1 VKFSHDW
8 IATYV
13 PLRDA
18 PEEFG
23 RRMTAAGIPLDG
35 IERPDGAAAGV
46 VYDFD
51 IFANRPDCMSHF
63 GLAREAA
70 ALYGL
75 PLQRDAAP
83 VHAGGP
89 ATASL
94 VSVTI
99 EDAGLCARYSAR
111 CVVGVKVGPSP
122 AWLRARLE
130 QIGHR
135 PINNIVDATNFVLWE
150 LGHPLHA
157 FDLDRV
163 GEKRIVVRRAR
174 PGETL
179 VTLDG
184 IERRLTPEMLVIADA
199 RRPSALAGVM
209 GGATSEIGPATTR
222 ILIESAWFDPVSVR
236 RTSKVLGLHT
246 DASHRFER
254 GADPEATLVALDRA
268 ATLIVELGGGVASD
282 PPIDEHPRRQP
293 ARTVTLRP
301 RRAQSLLGVDQ
312 DRVAMRTILGRLGF
326 QVDEADAE
334 AWRVLVPSFRRDVE
348 REVDLIEEVARHRGY
363 DAIPS
368 AMPILPG
375 AGEGRGALEAL
386 VHRVGAALRGTGL
399 SEAINFAMA
408 DAEECRLFEPDLT
421 PVPIEN
427 PLQSQ
432 SAALRTTLLPG
443 LLRNLAHN
451 LNHGLPG
458 CQLFEIGTVFRPGDG
473 RPGEEVRAAGVLAGR
488 GQPVHWSLPRRAVDH
503 HDARGAVETVAER
516 LGMPPLRFSSDRIPA
531 SAAVTGVRVG
541 IGSADVGMVGEVAPR
556 ILRRFGID
564 GPVFA
569 FDLDLG
575 RIALAPAAGAV
586 FRGLPRFPAVRRDLA
601 VIVRET
607 VTLQAIEEVLRAAC
621 TLPIAEVQVFDR
633 YRGKGVPE
641 GCASVGL
648 QVVFQHPERTLQAEE
663 VQAAHEAMVAA
674 LSARL
679 GAELRGMAK

>member
-1 VKFSHDW
+1 MKFSHDW

-13 PLRDA
+13 PLRES

-23 RRMTAAGIPLDG
+23 RRMTAAGIPLDA
-35 IERPDGAAAGV
+35 IERPGGSAAGV

-51 IFANRPDCMSHF
+51 IFANRPDWMSHF

-75 PLQRDAAP
+75 PLRRTAAP
-83 VHAGGP
+83 VQAGGP
-89 ATASL
+89 ATSSL
-94 VSVTI
+94 VSIAI
-99 EDAGLCARYSAR
+99 EDPDLCARYSAR

-122 AWLRARLE
+122 QWLRARLE

-163 GEKRIVVRRAR
+163 DEKRIVVRRAR

-236 RTSKVLGLHT
+236 RTSKALGLHT

-254 GADPEATLVALDRA
+254 GADPEATLTALDRA
-268 ATLIVELGGGVASD
+268 ASLIVELAGGVASD
-282 PPIDEHPRRQP
+282 PPIDDHPRRQP

-301 RRAQSLLGVDQ
+301 DRAKALLGLDQ
-312 DRVAMRTILGRLGF
+312 DRTDMKAILGRLGF
-326 QVDEADAE
+326 QIDDADAD
-334 AWRVLVPSFRRDVE
+334 AWRVLVPTFRRDVE

-375 AGEGRGALEAL
+375 AGDGRGAVDTL
-386 VHRVGAALRGTGL
+386 VHRTGAALRAAGL

-408 DAEECRLFEPDLT
+408 DAEECRLFEPGLS

-451 LNHGLPG
+451 LNHGLAG
-458 CQLFEIGTVFRPGDG
+458 CQLFEIGTVFKPGEG
-473 RPGEEVRAAGVLAGR
+473 RPEEGLRAAGVLAGR

-503 HDARGAVETVAER
+503 HDARGAVEIIAER
-516 LGMPPLRFSSDRIPA
+516 LGMSPLQFSSDRIPA
-531 SAAVTGVRVG
+531 EAAVAGLQVG
-541 IGSADVGMVGEVAPR
+541 IASAEVGIVGEVAPR

-564 GPVFA
+564 GQVFA
-569 FDLDLG
+569 FDLDL
-575 RIALAPAAGAV
+575 LAMSRVPAATAV

-601 VIVRET
+601 VVVREA
-607 VTLQAIEEVLRAAC
+607 VTLQAIEAVVRAASAV
-621 TLPIAEVQVFDR
+621 PIAEVHVFDR
-633 YRGKGVPE
+633 YRGKGVPP

-663 VQAAHEAMVAA
+663 VQEAHEAMVAA
-674 LSARL
+674 LSAQL